1 MMELSTFVQGAAMQT
16 TLGTWA
22 LEPTFSNAVPGP
34 RARRIDA
41 GTTRTEVPAR
51 CGSLMASR
59 VCALTG
65 A

>member
-1 MMELSTFVQGAAMQT
+1 MQT

-22 LEPTFSNAVPGP
+22 LEPTFRGAAPGP

-51 CGSLMASR
+51 CGSPTASR
-59 VCALTG
+59 VRALTG